1 MRAGNV
7 IYTTNLLRSQLD
19 FSQIPITVDLIFF
32 PNHEIINITERIYML
47 GYTRYDL
54 EKMIASV
61 DIAII
66 YLEDHVSKEALAMKG
81 LADTANF
88 LEGIIA
94 EGHV

>member
-32 PNHEIINITERIYML
+32 PNHGIINTTERIYML

-61 DIAII
+61 
-66 YLEDHVSKEALAMKG
+66 DHVSKEALAMKG

>member
-1 MRAGNV
+1 
-7 IYTTNLLRSQLD
+7 
-19 FSQIPITVDLIFF
+19 
-32 PNHEIINITERIYML
+32 ML

-54 EKMIASV
+54 EKMLASV

-88 LEGIIA
+88 LEGLIA